1 MKTKVQQNGD
11 GVSCIPLDCRED
23 RSTQIFSFIAYMFL
37 ALIYKE
43 IEKRYESV
51 SPILISTIGC
61 LNDINLIYAAKG
73 KRITK
78 KLECK
83 SRTSEVITKGLKPES
98 MIRD

>member
-1 MKTKVQQNGD
+1 MEMAFPVYHWTVEKI
-11 GVSCIPLDCRED
+11 GVHM
-23 RSTQIFSFIAYMFL
+23 IFSFIAYMFL